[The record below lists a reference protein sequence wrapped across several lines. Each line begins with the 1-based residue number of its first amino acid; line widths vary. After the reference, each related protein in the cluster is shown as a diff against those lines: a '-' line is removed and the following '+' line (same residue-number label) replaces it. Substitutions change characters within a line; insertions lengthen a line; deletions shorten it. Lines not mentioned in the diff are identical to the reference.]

1 MIARDIQ
8 YKILEKWNSNKVILI
23 TGARQVGK
31 TTLLKHICE
40 QKGDYLFING
50 DDPEMRSLLEDAG
63 EQKLKSL
70 IKNHKILFI
79 DEAQRIKDIG
89 IILKIIHDQ
98 ISEVKLIVSG
108 SSALDLNNELN
119 EPLTGRKFHF
129 NMYPLTWNELNNHF
143 GYLKAITTLE
153 QQLIYGS
160 YPEIIKQPSQAE
172 ALLKEITISYL
183 YKDLLNH
190 KGIRKPEAL
199 DKLLLALALQL
210 GSEVNFNEVSNT
222 IGLDRGTIEQ
232 YINLLEKTFVI
243 FRVQPL
249 SRNLRN
255 EINKTR
261 KIYFY
266 DNGIR
271 NAIISNF
278 NDLKFRNDIGA
289 LWENYLISN
298 RIKLM
303 SNQNQ
308 STRFYFWRTY
318 QQQEID
324 WIEERGGEFYAYEF
338 KYNPKKV
345 NFPKTFLDK
354 YNPIT
359 QKVIN
364 KKNFDE
370 FLSEKF

>member
-8 YKILEKWNSNKVILI
+8 HKILEKWNLNKVILL

-50 DDPEMRSLLEDAG
+50 DDPEMRSVLEDAG
-63 EQKLKSL
+63 EQKLRSL

-129 NMYPLTWNELNNHF
+129 NIYPLSWNELTNHF
-143 GYLKAITTLE
+143 GYLKGKTTLE

-160 YPEIIKQPSQAE
+160 YPEIIKQPTQAE

-183 YKDLLNH
+183 YKCLLNH

-278 NDLKFRNDIGA
+278 NDIRLRNDTGA
-289 LWENYLISN
+289 LWENYLISS
-298 RIKLM
+298 RIKLL
-303 SNQNQ
+303 SNQNK

-318 QQQEID
+318 QQQKID

-345 NFPKTFLDK
+345 NFPKTFLNK

-359 QKVIN
+359 HKVIN
-364 KKNFDE
+364 NKNFDE

>member
-1 MIARDIQ
+1 MIERDIQ
-8 YKILEKWNSNKVILI
+8 YKILEKWNSNKIILL

-40 QKGDYLFING
+40 EKGDYLFING

-63 EQKLKSL
+63 EQKLRSL

-98 ISEVKLIVSG
+98 IPEVNLIASG
-108 SSALDLNNELN
+108 SSALDLHNELN

-129 NMYPLTWNELNNHF
+129 NIYPLSWNELNNHL

-160 YPEIIKQPSQAE
+160 YPEIIKQPTQSE
-172 ALLKEITISYL
+172 ALLKEIASSYL

-199 DKLLLALALQL
+199 DNLLLALALQV
-210 GSEVNFNEVSNT
+210 GSEVNFNEVSNI

-232 YINLLEKTFVI
+232 YINLLEKTYVI

-255 EINKTR
+255 EINTSR

-278 NDLKFRNDIGA
+278 NDLKFRNDIGG

-298 RIKLM
+298 RIKLL
-303 SNQNQ
+303 SNQHK
-308 STRFYFWRTY
+308 SVRFYFWRTY

-324 WIEERGGEFYAYEF
+324 WIEERDGHFYAYEF
-338 KYNPKKV
+338 KYKPKKV
-345 NFPKTFLDK
+345 NFPKTFLKK

-359 QKVIN
+359 HKVIN
-364 KKNFDE
+364 NKNFDE

>member
-1 MIARDIQ
+1 
-8 YKILEKWNSNKVILI
+8 
-23 TGARQVGK
+23 
-31 TTLLKHICE
+31 
-40 QKGDYLFING
+40 
-50 DDPEMRSLLEDAG
+50 MRSLLEDAG
-63 EQKLKSL
+63 EQKLRSL

-129 NMYPLTWNELNNHF
+129 NIYPLSWNELSNHF
-143 GYLKAITTLE
+143 GYLKAKTTLE

-160 YPEIIKQPSQAE
+160 YPEIIKQPTQAQ

-183 YKDLLNH
+183 YKDLLNY

-232 YINLLEKTFVI
+232 YINLIEKTFVI

-249 SRNLRN
+249 SRHLRN

-271 NAIISNF
+271 NAIISTF
-278 NDLKFRNDIGA
+278 NDLKFRNDVGA
-289 LWENYLISN
+289 LWENYLISS

-318 QQQEID
+318 QQQEIN
-324 WIEERGGEFYAYEF
+324 WIEERGGECYAYEF
-338 KYNPKKV
+338 KYKPKKV
-345 NFPKTFLDK
+345 NFPKTFLNK

-359 QKVIN
+359 HKVIN
-364 KKNFDE
+364 NKNFDE

>member
-8 YKILEKWNSNKVILI
+8 YKILEKWNSNKVILL

-40 QKGDYLFING
+40 KKGDYLFING

-63 EQKLKSL
+63 EQKLRSL

-98 ISEVKLIVSG
+98 IPEVNLIVSG

-129 NMYPLTWNELNNHF
+129 NIYPLSWNELNNHF
-143 GYLKAITTLE
+143 GYLKAIATLE
-153 QQLIYGS
+153 QQLIYGT
-160 YPEIIKQPSQAE
+160 YPEIIKQPSQSE
-172 ALLKEITISYL
+172 ALLKEIASSYL

-199 DKLLLALALQL
+199 DNLLLALALQV

-232 YINLLEKTFVI
+232 YINLLEKTYVI

-255 EINKTR
+255 EINTSR

-298 RIKLM
+298 RIKLL
-303 SNQNQ
+303 SNQHK
-308 STRFYFWRTY
+308 SVRFYFWRTY

-324 WIEERGGEFYAYEF
+324 WIEERDGHFYAYEF
-338 KYNPKKV
+338 KYKPKKV
-345 NFPKTFLDK
+345 NFPKTFLNK

-359 QKVIN
+359 HKVIN
-364 KKNFDE
+364 NKNFDE
-370 FLSEKF
+370 FLSEKL